1 MPNILFHSWFYFV
14 EKEFRCPKCGSENVI
29 LVLRVPW
36 STDGLVPEQHIFL
49 ECRDCGHAI
58 PISEGTKK

>member
-1 MPNILFHSWFYFV
+1 M
-14 EKEFRCPKCGSENVI
+14 EKEFRCPECGSGNVT

-49 ECRDCGHAI
+49 ECMDCGHV
-58 PISEGTKK
+58 ISIEEAAKKEDGS